1 MPTKSREVYPT
12 APSELEPLLVT
23 ACEKLV
29 HRVSDNGGCEWVRK
43 NEEKQE
49 KKKEDDDDGNVRLKK
64 ELGLMDGVGI
74 VVGII
79 IGSGIFVSPK
89 GVLQY
94 SGSVGVA
101 LLVWAMSGAISMV
114 GALCYA
120 ELGTMIPRSGGDY
133 VYILEAFGEI
143 PAFLFLWVS
152 LVVTLPV
159 SNTVVSLTFA
169 NYIIKPA
176 FATCNVLPDVPVRLI
191 AALVV
196 CFLTWLNCTNV
207 KWTKKVQ
214 GVFTMGKVCALILI
228 IGAGIYHLASG
239 HTELYQDPFQDS
251 KTSITSLSAAFCQ
264 GLFSFGGWNCL
275 NFVVEE
281 LKNPYRNLPLSIL
294 ISMPI
299 VTLVYFFVNVAYFAV
314 LEPSEV
320 FASEAVA
327 ISFASRALGV
337 VMYAM
342 PACVA
347 LSTFG
352 TLNGLLFSCS
362 RLFFVGAREG
372 HLPQS
377 LALISTKHYTPVPAL
392 VFQCVM
398 TLLML
403 SSSDTMAL
411 INCVS
416 FSISLFVLFSIT
428 SLLWLRYTQ
437 PDRKRPIKI
446 WLWVVVLFFFVSL
459 FLVVF
464 PVIERPVELGLNL
477 AVLVAGVPVYYIFVR
492 AAPRSKRFNSF
503 MGSITY
509 VCQLL
514 CLGLPEEKQE

>member
-1 MPTKSREVYPT
+1 M
-12 APSELEPLLVT
+12 
-23 ACEKLV
+23 
-29 HRVSDNGGCEWVRK
+29 
-43 NEEKQE
+43 
-49 KKKEDDDDGNVRLKK
+49 RLKK

-94 SGSVGVA
+94 SGSVGMA
-101 LLVWAMSGAISMV
+101 LIVWAMSGAISMV

-133 VYILEAFGEI
+133 TYILESFGGF

-152 LVVTLPV
+152 LVVILPV
-159 SNTVVSLTFA
+159 SNTVMSLTFA
-169 NYIIKPA
+169 NYIIKPV
-176 FATCNVLPDVPVRLI
+176 FDTCDVLPDVPVRLI

-207 KWTKKVQ
+207 KWTKNVQ
-214 GVFTMGKVCALILI
+214 GAFTAAKVCALGLI
-228 IGAGIYHLASG
+228 IGAGMYHLASG
-239 HTELYQDPFQDS
+239 HTELFDDPFRNTKHS
-251 KTSITSLSAAFCQ
+251 VTSLSTAFYQ
-264 GLFSFGGWNCL
+264 GLFSFAGWNCL

-281 LKNPYRNLPLSIL
+281 LKNPYRNLPLAII
-294 ISMPI
+294 ISMPL
-299 VTLVYFFVNVAYFAV
+299 VTVVYFLVNLAYFAV
-314 LEPSEV
+314 LEADEIL
-320 FASEAVA
+320 ASQAVA
-327 ISFASRALGV
+327 LSFASRALGV

-352 TLNGLLFSCS
+352 SLNGLLFSCS

-372 HLPQS
+372 HLPQ
-377 LALISTKHYTPVPAL
+377 AFTLINTKHYTPIPAL
-392 VFQCVM
+392 ICQCLM
-398 TLLML
+398 TLCML
-403 SSSDTMAL
+403 TTSDTLVL

-416 FSISLFVLFSIT
+416 FSEALFVFMSI
-428 SLLWLRYTQ
+428 SALLWLRYKQ
-437 PDRKRPIKI
+437 PERKRPIKI

-459 FLVVF
+459 FLVIF

-477 AVLVAGVPVYYIFVR
+477 GVLVAGAPVYFIFVR
-492 AAPRSKRFNSF
+492 AAPRSKRFNRF
-503 MGSITY
+503 MGNLTS